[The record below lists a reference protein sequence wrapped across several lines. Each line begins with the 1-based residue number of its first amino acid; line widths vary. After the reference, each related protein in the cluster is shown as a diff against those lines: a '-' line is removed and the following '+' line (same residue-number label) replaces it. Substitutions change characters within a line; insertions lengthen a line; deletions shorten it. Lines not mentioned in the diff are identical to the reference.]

1 MSPEQY
7 YKNEYSADY
16 KLIEG
21 LEDKPLFSL
30 NSLLKFAEIYH
41 LKMRYAMSQ
50 GDSETFKVSD
60 RAKKVAVLIET
71 LFNLKLAPEIKR
83 RYHDNEFVK
92 FEMKSAAGEV
102 FLFKGLVQDFLSKN
116 AVISRNNNEIILK
129 EF

>member
-30 NSLLKFAEIYH
+30 NSLLKFAEMYH

-50 GDSETFKVSD
+50 GDSE
-60 RAKKVAVLIET
+60 ET
-71 LFNLKLAPEIKR
+71 SI
-83 RYHDNEFVK
+83 
-92 FEMKSAAGEV
+92 
-102 FLFKGLVQDFLSKN
+102 
-116 AVISRNNNEIILK
+116 
-129 EF
+129 